1 MSARARTT
9 QAGTTVQH
17 ALQQR
22 GVAPTQLTG
31 AVAAPAQ
38 AAGRELVATTRQT
51 AGQLANDTAPA
62 QRELARTGRRMRCT
76 LARTGTSY
84 ARTGHTATEAVADRI
99 QTQATRAQRRARRA
113 DRRRR
118 TAAGLRRWRRPLIGT
133 AAVLLIGAVAV
144 GIARTRRAAGHHWT
158 SSFEFDM
165 DGETGEPIPRQ
176 PDASDDEGP

>member
-31 AVAAPAQ
+31 AVAGPAQ
-38 AAGRELVATTRQT
+38 AAGRELVSTTRQT
-51 AGQLANDTAPA
+51 AAQLANDTAPA
-62 QRELARTGRRMRCT
+62 QRELARTGRRMRRT
-76 LARTGTSY
+76 LAQTGTSY
-84 ARTGHTATEAVADRI
+84 ARTGHTATEAVAGRI
-99 QTQATRAQRRARRA
+99 QTQATRAQRA

-118 TAAGLRRWRRPLIGT
+118 TAAALRRWRRPLIGT

-144 GIARTRRAAGHHWT
+144 GIARTRRAADHHWT
-158 SSFEFDM
+158 SSLEFDM

-176 PDASDDEGP
+176 PDITDDESP